1 LQQARKQFLA
11 AAMEQNRQNKPL
23 AAASTHTE
31 LSKRA
36 EQSCLQQLEHT
47 HIREKRAEQLEQN
60 RYSHQ
65 KKKRA
70 EQRLHAAGQRPGAA
84 ANEFRQQ
91 QDVEAQ

>member
-65 KKKRA
+65 KKN
-70 EQRLHAAGQRPGAA
+70 EQSNGFLQL
-84 ANEFRQQ
+84 ANDQVQQ
-91 QDVEAQ
+91 LTSSDSNRM